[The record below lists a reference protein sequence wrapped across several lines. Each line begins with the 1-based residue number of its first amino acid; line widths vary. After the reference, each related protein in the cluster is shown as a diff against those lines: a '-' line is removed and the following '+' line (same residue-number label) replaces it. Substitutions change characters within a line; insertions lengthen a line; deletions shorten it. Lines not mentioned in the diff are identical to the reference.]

1 MASIDGNAFEI
12 ERRQIQLK
20 FNTNMPDE
28 TILGYDGDP
37 NVVVNGNT
45 AGESLIYN
53 VAMGATFLQSSGS
66 WWFKQALPNTWI
78 QVGGAT
84 SVASNVVTHVIPAG
98 NTQQFYS
105 LDLSNNQTFEFIMD
119 VVQGTDR
126 SVTKLSLLWSD
137 PDMDYNEYSILGHN
151 IRVDF
156 EPSESGGNAI
166 IEVTNNEA
174 SDVTV
179 TMKVEAFSAL

>member
-1 MASIDGNAFEI
+1 MASTTQNFFEL
-12 ERRQIQLK
+12 ERRFIQLK
-20 FNTNMPDE
+20 FNTNMPDD

-37 NVVVNGNT
+37 NIVVNGAT
-45 AGESLIYN
+45 SGETLIYN
-53 VAMGATFLQSSGS
+53 VAQGASFLQSSGAL
-66 WWFKQALPNTWI
+66 WFKQALPNTWV
-78 QVGGAT
+78 QLGGAT

-166 IEVTNNEA
+166 VEVTNNEA
-174 SDVTV
+174 TDVTV